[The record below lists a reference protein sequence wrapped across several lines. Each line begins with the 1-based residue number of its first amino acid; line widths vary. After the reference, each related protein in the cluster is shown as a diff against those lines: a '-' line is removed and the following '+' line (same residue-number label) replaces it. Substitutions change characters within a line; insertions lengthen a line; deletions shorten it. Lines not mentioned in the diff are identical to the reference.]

1 MHEQDGG
8 AKLHIALFS
17 DYNKSP
23 RSRREYLLIKTSF
36 LVDGAGLQDLLCFWT
51 ATNML
56 PPRSQML
63 IVSFDKEGSMVLPMA
78 ECCFLS
84 LVLPVKHANFED
96 LTRNMDV
103 ALKYGM
109 SGFTFS

>member
-1 MHEQDGG
+1 
-8 AKLHIALFS
+8 
-17 DYNKSP
+17 
-23 RSRREYLLIKTSF
+23 
-36 LVDGAGLQDLLCFWT
+36 
-51 ATNML
+51 
-56 PPRSQML
+56 ML

-96 LTRNMDV
+96 FTRNMDV